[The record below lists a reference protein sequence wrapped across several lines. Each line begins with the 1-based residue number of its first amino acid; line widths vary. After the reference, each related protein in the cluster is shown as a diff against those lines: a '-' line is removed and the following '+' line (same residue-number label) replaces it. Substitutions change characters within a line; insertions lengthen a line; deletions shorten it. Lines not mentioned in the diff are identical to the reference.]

1 MDVLAVIGSKARLD
15 ILRHLSK
22 RDMYVSELMDAVG
35 MDGKTATHHI
45 DVLLE
50 AELIDAYTS
59 GQRRYL
65 RLVRDVNLEISPSPN
80 RRFVARFPE
89 TTTSESES

>member
-1 MDVLAVIGSKARLD
+1 MDVLTVIGSKARLD

-35 MDGKTATHHI
+35 MDGKTTTHHL
-45 DVLLE
+45 DVLTE
-50 AELIDAYTS
+50 AGLIDSYTS

-65 RLVRDVNLEISPSPN
+65 TLVRDVHLEISPSPN
-80 RRFVARFPE
+80 RRFVARFPDSNNE
-89 TTTSESES
+89 T